1 MWLDL
6 LKEAVEKTSCAEVAR
21 QLTVATGRNVSRT
34 TISLVVASKY
44 PAKTDKIA
52 EMVLNTYGKVDCPH
66 LAVQITLAEC
76 RSYHEMNVP
85 TSSPRAMKHWRE
97 CQSCPNNSCKGKQD
111 ANSNR

>member
-6 LKEAVEKTSCAEVAR
+6 LKEAVANSNRAAVAR
-21 QLTVATGRNVSRT
+21 ELDVSRT
-34 TISLVVASKY
+34 TISLVLDGKY

-52 EMVLNTYGKVDCPH
+52 ELVLNTYGKVDCPH

-97 CQSCPNNSCKGKQD
+97 CQSCSNNTCKGKQD